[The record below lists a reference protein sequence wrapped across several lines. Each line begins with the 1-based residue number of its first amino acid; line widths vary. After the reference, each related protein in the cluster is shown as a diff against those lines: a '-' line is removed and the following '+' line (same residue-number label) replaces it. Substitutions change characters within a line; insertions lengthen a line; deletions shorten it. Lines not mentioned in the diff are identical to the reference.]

1 MLSSLFVCLSL
12 VTQPGLVSGN
22 VYDVES
28 GAPVQGANVVVCGTR
43 AGVAAGTT
51 GGFVIPSL
59 RPGAYLI
66 AASHVGFE
74 PETVSVAVAEGQAI
88 RVEFRL
94 NPVVLEMD
102 EVEVQ
107 AKVPE
112 REVSVTTRVVTSD
125 ELRYRAGGFVQ
136 DPVRSLSFLPGVSH
150 SARGEWSGTYAVR
163 GGDPDESKVYFGNTE
178 LLWPFHLLGFSSVI
192 NPDLVDVMEFYPS
205 VFPVRFGGALSS
217 VTVVRPRL
225 TDKGEGAWAYDPMNM
240 KASYAGSFDDI
251 RFLASLRRTF
261 YFVVFGPLGAG
272 RDNRPTYSDLTAQVE
287 IPLGA
292 NHKAQATVVH
302 GSDRIITSLRE
313 LEEDMTESGTSV
325 SAGIVSELGFA
336 RSELTVFSNSHDFS
350 LNPSLWWG
358 TATTRQQDIGVRLD
372 LASVPTQGVTLGA
385 GVEGG
390 QAGFDGNLLDQAGF
404 TRNHAIGAAYVSARW
419 LPVEELGLDAGL
431 RYEGIRWTED
441 KVMEPRFV
449 AALKPTK
456 GVEIRAGY
464 RRSSQQPYSFLS
476 RSAASIVFDNDYSEY
491 EMFRAGAVAAK
502 QADHY
507 SVSGDF
513 ELSELTRV
521 SVEGY
526 WKDYSGLPTWTEGSS
541 GRVFGFGN
549 EGFGHAQGVELVL
562 EQKAVRGW
570 SWWVSYALSWARK
583 QQGTDTIL
591 HWDHN
596 DRRHSLN
603 FITRKEF
610 RGDWTWTTTFHL
622 HTGAPYTPLTHF
634 RSPDA
639 GIEEVN
645 RGPSRYTV
653 EGSKNSL
660 RVPTYH
666 RLDMKLQKD
675 LPHLPLR
682 PYIYI
687 EVLNLYNHENV
698 YHLVQFETLDGR
710 IATGR
715 FTGIQLTPLIGI
727 GGRF

>member
-1 MLSSLFVCLSL
+1 MSL

-22 VYDVES
+22 VYDAES
-28 GAPVQGANVVVCGTR
+28 GAPIVGANVVVCDTR
-43 AGVAAGTT
+43 AGVVAGPS
-51 GGFVIPSL
+51 GGFVITSL
-59 RPGAYLI
+59 RPGEYRL

-74 PETVSVAVAEGQAI
+74 PETVSVPVGEGQAKRI
-88 RVEFRL
+88 EFRL
-94 NPVVLEMD
+94 RPVVLEMQ

-107 AKVPE
+107 GTAPE
-112 REVSVTTRVVTSD
+112 REGLVTTRVVTSD

-178 LLWPFHLLGFSSVI
+178 LMWPFHLLGFSSVI
-192 NPDLVDVMEFYPS
+192 NPDLVDAMEFYPS

-217 VTVVRPRL
+217 VTVVKPKL
-225 TDKGEGAWAYDPMNM
+225 TNKGEGAWAYDPMNM
-240 KASYAGSFDDI
+240 KASYAGSYDDI

-272 RDNRPTYSDLTAQVE
+272 RDNRPTYSDLTAEVE
-287 IPLGA
+287 IPMGQ

-302 GSDRIITSLRE
+302 GSDHIITNLRE
-313 LEEDMTESGTSV
+313 LQEDMTESGTSV
-325 SAGIVSELGFA
+325 SAGLVSELGFV

-358 TATTRQQDIGVRLD
+358 TATTRQHDMGVRLD
-372 LASVPTQGVTLGA
+372 LTSTPVSGMLLSA
-385 GVEGG
+385 GFEGG

-404 TRNHAIGAAYVSARW
+404 TRSDAIGAGYVSARW
-419 LPVEELGLDAGL
+419 LPVKELALDAGL
-431 RYEGIRWTED
+431 RYEAVRWTLD
-441 KVMEPRFV
+441 RLLEPRLV
-449 AALKPTK
+449 AALNPAK
-456 GVEIRAGY
+456 GMQFTAGY

-476 RSAASIVFDNDYSEY
+476 RSTASVVFDNDYSEY
-491 EMFRAGAVAAK
+491 EMFRAGAVGAK

-513 ELSELTRV
+513 ELSELTRL

-526 WKDYSGLPTWTEGSS
+526 WKDYTRLPTWSEGQD
-541 GRVFGFGN
+541 GRVYGFGN
-549 EGFGHAQGVELVL
+549 SGFGQAQGVELVL

-570 SWWVSYALSWARK
+570 SGWLTYALSWARK
-583 QQGTDTIL
+583 QQGSDTTL

-603 FITRKEF
+603 LIARREF

-653 EGSKNSL
+653 SGAKNSL

-687 EVLNLYNHENV
+687 EVLNLYNRENV

-715 FTGIQLTPLIGI
+715 FTGIQLTPLFGI